1 MSDGSRLTRITG
13 FGGVGLAVEAWGR
26 EGDPP
31 VVFLHGGGQTRSAWK
46 GAARAFA
53 DRGWYAL
60 SADLRGHG
68 DSDWARDGD
77 YTLEAFAGDVA
88 AVAGAASDPP
98 AIVGASMGGLAA
110 LLAQGELDPPPA
122 SALVLVDIATRM
134 DPVAVARIVG
144 FMTGHPDG
152 FGSLEEAAEAVAA
165 YQPHRTR
172 PASTTGLQKNLR
184 LGGDGR
190 WRWHWDPA
198 FLTSER
204 RPAAT
209 NDPQRLNRAAS
220 RVKVPTLLVRGML
233 SDMVSEEAVEEF
245 LGHVPHAET
254 VDVEDAGHMVAGD
267 RNDRF
272 TEAVLA
278 FLSRSRADAR

>member
-1 MSDGSRLTRITG
+1 MSDTSERCRVLG
-13 FGGVGLAVEAWGR
+13 FGGIGLAVQAWGR
-26 EGDPP
+26 DSDPP
-31 VVFLHGGGQTRSAWK
+31 VLFLHGGGQTRFAWK
-46 GAARAFA
+46 GAAESFA
-53 DRGWYAL
+53 ARGWYAV

-68 DSDWARDGD
+68 DSDWAPDAD
-77 YTLEAFAGDVA
+77 YTLEAFARDVA
-88 AVAGAASDPP
+88 AVAGAMNAPP

-134 DPVAVARIVG
+134 DPVAVARIVA
-144 FMTGHPDG
+144 FMTSHPDG
-152 FGSLEEAAEAVAA
+152 FGSLEEAAEAVAD
-165 YQPHRTR
+165 YQPHRDR
-172 PASTTGLQKNLR
+172 PASTAGLRKNLR
-184 LGGDGR
+184 LGEDGR

-204 RPAAT
+204 RPAASS
-209 NDPQRLNRAAS
+209 DPERLNRAAS
-220 RVKVPTLLVRGML
+220 RVDVPTLLVRGIL

-254 VDVEDAGHMVAGD
+254 VDVEDAAHMVAGD

-272 TEAVLA
+272 TDAVLA
-278 FLSRSRADAR
+278 FLSRARAW